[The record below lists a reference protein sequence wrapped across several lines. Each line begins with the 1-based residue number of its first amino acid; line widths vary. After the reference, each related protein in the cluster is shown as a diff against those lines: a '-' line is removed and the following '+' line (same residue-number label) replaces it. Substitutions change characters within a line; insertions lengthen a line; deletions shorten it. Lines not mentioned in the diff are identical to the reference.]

1 MGKDSSRSGHAS
13 NSSEQMGRDQIQT
26 NEASGKAPVTSVGL
40 ATTEAGTSESAM
52 WREDLSAL
60 LTPQS
65 SQEVTR
71 MNRRKRNREAARR
84 SRQRQKDQVHNL
96 IDDERR
102 LLDRREHLIQELEE
116 WRMVNSGALKSPKQI
131 INIDDVF
138 SDSEIEIAE
147 IINNLYS
154 ITIATSNI
162 IVQMQLHLD
171 YIIESLDII
180 LGNSNS

>member
-1 MGKDSSRSGHAS
+1 MEGSRGHAD
-13 NSSEQMGRDQIQT
+13 NMQMGRSQIQSNETSSSTPAT
-26 NEASGKAPVTSVGL
+26 N
-40 ATTEAGTSESAM
+40 AGPEM

-96 IDDERR
+96 MDDEKR
-102 LLDRREHLIQELEE
+102 LLDRREQLMQELEE
-116 WRMVNSGALKSPKQI
+116 WRMVNSGALKSPRQI
-131 INIDDVF
+131 INIDEVF
-138 SDSEIEIAE
+138 SESEIEIAE
-147 IINNLYS
+147 IINNLYN

-162 IVQMQLHLD
+162 IIQMQLHLD
-171 YIIESLDII
+171 YILESLNII
-180 LGNSNS
+180 LGNST